1 MLLFVYNIKEVNIL
15 ENENLVEDNTDIY
28 RDLEDV
34 VSALKMAKEENINV
48 NLLIGAGCS
57 VTANI
62 PAAQGMIDTIKEKYP
77 REFKRAKIKDYPNC
91 MSKLTPSERKN
102 LISQVIKN
110 AKINWSHI
118 AIAQLLKNGFINRIL
133 TPNFDNLVQRACSL
147 VGEFPAIYDLT
158 TSSEFRTDLLFDKS
172 VIHLHGQ
179 HTGFI
184 LCNTENEVEAQSKVL
199 KPIFEQLDQKS
210 LWIIVGYSGNND
222 PIFKLLARKELF
234 EHRLFWIGYEDN
246 EPSTMLKENLL
257 LDGKY
262 AFFVKGF
269 NADDF
274 FVSVAQQLKCFPPA
288 FVEKPF
294 TYLSETLDTLAEY
307 KVPTVNNKLSKK
319 MDLNESNNLHILTKN
334 VVEKAIKTIESDST
348 LMAQHFFMAGLYDEV
363 IQLAIENPDEDNFEF
378 EYQVINAFRKRD
390 KNNDSLI
397 ALEKLNKLDSK
408 FPDTEQIKKDL
419 SDIYFS
425 MAIIS
430 MLNED
435 DDLNDTSLENIELLK
450 LSIENLEKASILNS
464 SSVNTFRWEFHLVL
478 LFKVF
483 ETSQS
488 VFIDNL
494 KQSLNN
500 LLTHMSNAKENII
513 DTRINEIACLF
524 IERKDFKYAKFILE
538 KTETINTLDK
548 TSYALILA
556 TWGLWYFRNESISPS
571 TSLESG
577 LEYYKKGLELLEK
590 ETDSDIPSNAY
601 TEMKQNLLFE
611 HAKFL
616 LHHKKDV
623 ETAISKLNECIKLNL
638 IDDTNTKTQQE
649 AATLLKSLSS
659 QNITLSQVASATS

>member
-1 MLLFVYNIKEVNIL
+1 M

-34 VSALKMAKEENINV
+34 VSALKIAKEENINV
-48 NLLIGAGCS
+48 NLLVGAGCS

-102 LISQVIKN
+102 LISQIIKN

-118 AIAQLLKNGFINRIL
+118 AMAQLLKSGYINRIL

-184 LCNTENEVEAQSKVL
+184 LCNTEKEVEAQSKVL
-199 KPIFEQLDQKS
+199 KPVFEQLDQKS

-222 PIFKLLARKELF
+222 PIFKLLANKELF
-234 EHRLFWIGYEDN
+234 EHRLFWVGYEDN
-246 EPSTMLKENLL
+246 EPSTMLKEDLL

-307 KVPTVNNKLSKK
+307 KVPTVNKNLSKK
-319 MDLNESNNLHILTKN
+319 RNLNESNNLHILTKN
-334 VVEKAIKTIESDST
+334 VVEKAIKTIENDNT

-363 IQLAIENPDEDNFEF
+363 IQLASDNPDENNFEF
-378 EYQVINAFRKRD
+378 EYQVINALRNRN

-408 FPDTEQIKKDL
+408 FNDNDQIKRDL
-419 SDIYFS
+419 AEIYLT
-425 MAIIS
+425 MAIRN
-430 MLNED
+430 MLDEED
-435 DDLNDTSLENIELLK
+435 EDEDDTSLENKKLLK
-450 LSIENLEKASILNS
+450 LSIENLEKANSLDPSSINI
-464 SSVNTFRWEFHLVL
+464 FRWEVYLII
-478 LFKVF
+478 LFTLF
-483 ETSQS
+483 NTNQS
-488 VFIDNL
+488 DFNENL

-500 LLTHMSNAKENII
+500 LLMYMENAKGDLINS
-513 DTRINEIACLF
+513 RINEIASLF
-524 IERKDFKYAKFILE
+524 IDQKDFEYAKFILQ
-538 KTETINTLDK
+538 KAETLN
-548 TSYALILA
+548 ILHKESHAHIMA
-556 TWGLWYFRNESISPS
+556 TWGLWYFRNENISFSDSLKTGLAYYQKGIEILEEEMDLDTPSI
-571 TSLESG
+571 
-577 LEYYKKGLELLEK
+577 
-590 ETDSDIPSNAY
+590 AY
-601 TEMKQNLLFE
+601 IAIKQALLFE

-616 LHHKKDV
+616 LHHKKDT
-623 ETAISKLNECIKLNL
+623 ETAISKLNECIKL
-638 IDDTNTKTQQE
+638 IPPTGKNTRTQEE

-659 QNITLSQVASATS
+659 QNITQLQVASTTS